1 MTFVSRFLLLSVLA
15 AITLSLTASAA
26 DTARRVLVY
35 TKNGKGFVHDNI
47 AAASEAIKKMGRENG
62 FEVDVSDD
70 PAVFTP
76 ENLKKYKALV
86 FNNTNNEI
94 FDDEDQKVALQTYIQ
109 DGGGFVGLHSATGSM
124 RQWPWFW
131 SLIGGKFAWHAK
143 MQPFTVVVK
152 DKADVSTR
160 HLPETFEWTDEFY
173 FVTNFRDSVQILLT
187 GDVAKLNASAAD
199 KEKYAGKYKD
209 FYPLAWK
216 QTFEGGR
223 SFYTALGHKIEHY
236 SDPKLTQHIL
246 GGILWAMGEN
256 PAP

>member
-1 MTFVSRFLLLSVLA
+1 MKLFPRFLPFLLISVVS
-15 AITLSLTASAA
+15 LSLTVSAA
-26 DTARRVLVY
+26 DSPRRVLVY

-47 AAASEAIKKMGRENG
+47 AAASAAIKKLGQENG
-62 FEVDVSDD
+62 FEVEVTDD

-76 ENLKKYKALV
+76 DNLKKYKALV
-86 FNNTNNEI
+86 FNNTNNDI

-109 DGGGFVGLHSATGSM
+109 GGGGFVGLHSATGSM
-124 RQWPWFW
+124 RKWPWFW

-152 DKADVSTR
+152 DNTDISTK

-173 FVTNFRDSVQILLT
+173 FVDHFREGVQVLLT
-187 GDVAKLNASAAD
+187 GDVAKLDAPAAD
-199 KEKYAGKYKD
+199 KEKHAGKYKD

-236 SDPKLTQHIL
+236 SDPRLTQHIL
-246 GGILWAMGEN
+246 GGILWAMGE
-256 PAP
+256 PPSP